1 MDASFYSG
9 VCLHA
14 LSPQS
19 CPTLCHPMDCSAQAP
34 LSMAFP
40 RQEYW
45 SGLPCS
51 SPGIFPIQRSN
62 PHLPASP
69 ALWEDSLPTEPP
81 RKPDM
86 CLVTQNCMLFIFLAI
101 SCVLDSVLN
110 NVYLIIF
117 QSKLICFKVQTTET
131 QL

>member
-1 MDASFYSG
+1 MLFSRDFPDPEVKPAS
-9 VCLHA
+9 
-14 LSPQS
+14 
-19 CPTLCHPMDCSAQAP
+19 
-34 LSMAFP
+34 
-40 RQEYW
+40 
-45 SGLPCS
+45 
-51 SPGIFPIQRSN
+51 
-62 PHLPASP
+62 PASP

-86 CLVTQNCMLFIFLAI
+86 CLVTQNCMSFIFLAI
-101 SCVLDSVLN
+101 SCVLESVLN